1 MLTLDAVVAVVA
13 VAALPLMLIPHVP
26 EAPPPVVVAYEL
38 VSSVQVSVAVFF
50 KNPLVP
56 VNAAMAVRSASRGW
70 PLVIPYPASE
80 VGVPVID
87 DHAGVMFTEEAAVMR
102 PLAST
107 VKVATCVAEP
117 YDVAVTPVLERV
129 AVPVALAEP
138 SKDVDHA
145 TSPVELMV
153 LAVARAVADEAVP
166 LSGPEK
172 LLAVMTLA
180 LKLPEPS
187 RSTTVLTTFVAEE
200 LSETVNVLLPA

>member
-1 MLTLDAVVAVVA
+1 MPLFTLDAVVAVVA
-13 VAALPLMLIPHVP
+13 VAALPLILMLHVP
-26 EAPPPVVVAYEL
+26 VAPPPVVVAYEL

-56 VNAAMAVRSASRGW
+56 VSAAIAVRSASRGW

-117 YDVAVTPVLERV
+117 
-129 AVPVALAEP
+129 
-138 SKDVDHA
+138 
-145 TSPVELMV
+145 
-153 LAVARAVADEAVP
+153 
-166 LSGPEK
+166 
-172 LLAVMTLA
+172 
-180 LKLPEPS
+180 
-187 RSTTVLTTFVAEE
+187 
-200 LSETVNVLLPA
+200 